1 MVVLRTCKVF
11 WRDIRKT
18 NMLRQKSGFR
28 LIFALALIFV
38 LLIVLTPQLLV
49 HIRDVNRSI
58 DFFEMSLEELMT
70 IEIALADEPDVNRIN
85 FFEMPLEQLMTIEV
99 G

>member
-1 MVVLRTCKVF
+1 
-11 WRDIRKT
+11 
-18 NMLRQKSGFR
+18 MLRQKNVFR
-28 LIFALALIFV
+28 LMFALALIFV
-38 LLIVLTPQLLV
+38 PLVVLTPQLFI
-49 HIRDVNRSI
+49 HTRDVNRSI

-70 IEIALADEPDVNRIN
+70 IEVALADEPDLNRTN